1 MWRQK
6 ERLEVEQMVW
16 RKDEAVGEVEFK
28 VNSDATRETR
38 QSRLVASSY
47 LSVPNEDCCPTL
59 PGCGGEN

>member
-28 VNSDATRETR
+28 VNSDAIRETR

-47 LSVPNEDCCPTL
+47 LSVPNEDC
-59 PGCGGEN
+59 

>member
-38 QSRLVASSY
+38 QSRPCRIF
-47 LSVPNEDCCPTL
+47 LS
-59 PGCGGEN
+59 